1 VLTARPLLGRSP
13 ACALF
18 CSLLWAVLAVGPVGA
33 ASPWLEVDAPRE
45 TETRVDRSMM
55 EVRGHGGNRRGPGHD
70 VVIVID
76 LSESTLE
83 GLGVDLDGDGPEGGS
98 DPELVDWLE
107 NQLGSTRLVER
118 LRDEQDFDD
127 TVLAAELAAARA
139 LVESLDLGRFRVGI
153 VGFADGARVLAPLGS
168 SRERLSSPLRDLEF
182 DFHHDMRGTNFAAA
196 VREAHAMLVPDR
208 EAPPDARL
216 RSIVFLSDG
225 APTRPVLGDRAERYA
240 MAAALEAGADGVR
253 LYAFAIGPEAEAG
266 LAVMEKMA
274 VWTSGRLETV
284 ARPEQIV
291 ARLRRL
297 DLVDLSELSVVNDT
311 TGSPA
316 RALRSF
322 PDGSF
327 DAFVELAPGRNLL
340 RFEARGP
347 DGSVHRVDRWVTF
360 VASALPDVAAGP
372 DPLVEQLRQRTAEL
386 EALAEMQRERQRR
399 ELELRVEEE
408 APAPAAGDVSAEAAS
423 PSP

>member
-1 VLTARPLLGRSP
+1 VTTARGLLGP
-13 ACALF
+13 GLF
-18 CSLLWAVLAVGPVGA
+18 CVLLAAAPARA

-45 TETRVDRSMM
+45 PETHVERGLM

-70 VVIVID
+70 VAIVID

-83 GLGVDLDGDGPEGGS
+83 DLGVDLDGDGPDGRS

-107 NQLGSTRLVER
+107 NQLGSSRLVER
-118 LRDEQDFDD
+118 LRSQQDFED

-139 LVESLDLGRFRVGI
+139 LVETLDPERFRVGI

-168 SRERLSSPLRDLEF
+168 SRQRLSAPLRDLEF
-182 DFHHDMRGTNFAAA
+182 DFHYDMRGTNFAAG
-196 VREAHAMLVPDR
+196 VREAHAMLVPDPD
-208 EAPPDARL
+208 APPDARL

-225 APTRPVLGDRAERYA
+225 APTRPVFGDRAERYA

-274 VWTSGRLETV
+274 IWTSGRLETV
-284 ARPEQIV
+284 ARPEEIV
-291 ARLRRL
+291 SRLRRL
-297 DLVDLSELSVVNDT
+297 DLVDLSELSVVNST
-311 TGSPA
+311 TGAPA
-316 RALRSF
+316 RALRTF

-340 RFEARGP
+340 RFEALGP
-347 DGSVHRVDRWVTF
+347 GGSVHQVDRWVTF
-360 VASALPDVAAGP
+360 AQPALPDVAAGP
-372 DPLVEQLRQRTAEL
+372 DPLAEQLRQRTAEL
-386 EALAEMQRERQRR
+386 EAWAEMQRSKQRR
-399 ELELRVEEE
+399 ELEIQVEEDWQADE
-408 APAPAAGDVSAEAAS
+408 GPPQ
-423 PSP
+423 